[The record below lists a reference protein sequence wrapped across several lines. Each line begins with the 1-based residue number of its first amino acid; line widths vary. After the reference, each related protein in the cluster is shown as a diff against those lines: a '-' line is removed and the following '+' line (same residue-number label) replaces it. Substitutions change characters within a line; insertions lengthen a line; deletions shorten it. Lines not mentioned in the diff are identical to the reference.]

1 MEFLELKK
9 LVYGCQGQFKTRQ
22 HLWHECINR
31 INPGDV
37 GLEFGVWHGTSINYF
52 ANARPDNRFHGFDSF
67 DGLPEDWTEKNPKG
81 KFKVQD
87 RSKLKFAKNVTLHD
101 GWFEKTLPPFLDSL
115 NGKTAAIKFLHID
128 CDLGSSTNTIL
139 EVFERVIIENK
150 PAILFDELY
159 GYHGFEEHEFL
170 SFLNFVN
177 RTGVQFEIVGRNIL
191 REQCLV
197 QIL

>member
-9 LVYGCQGQFKTRQ
+9 LVYNCGRHFKTRQ
-22 HLWHECINR
+22 HIWQYCIER
-31 INPGDV
+31 IQDKDV

-52 ANARPDNRFHGFDSF
+52 ANARPDNQFHGFDSF

-81 KFKVQD
+81 KFKIAD
-87 RSKLKFAKNVTLHD
+87 KTKLRFASNVTLHP
-101 GWFEKTLPPFLDSL
+101 GWFDKSIPIFLRDWKGEKS
-115 NGKTAAIKFLHID
+115 AIKFIHVD

-139 EVFERVIIENK
+139 DAFEDVITSNK
-150 PAILFDELY
+150 PAILFDEFY
-159 GYHGFEEHEFL
+159 GYHGFEHHEFL

-177 RTGVQFEIVGRNIL
+177 RTGVEFEIVGRNIL